1 MKPVALFLI
10 LAVTASAAA
19 IGNIPPR
26 VDSFMK
32 KVEMYYDKH
41 PVNWTMPNIKPSPA
55 DEMPSPVIVG
65 MMTMDPETGLAFSP
79 SNGNLYDP
87 ELEVGLEA
95 ATGIVVDFKTGE
107 KYALKEILKER
118 QKRNKL

>member
-1 MKPVALFLI
+1 
-10 LAVTASAAA
+10 
-19 IGNIPPR
+19 
-26 VDSFMK
+26 
-32 KVEMYYDKH
+32 
-41 PVNWTMPNIKPSPA
+41 MPNSEPAPS
-55 DEMPSPVIVG
+55 DEMPSPIIVG
-65 MMTMDPETGLAFSP
+65 MMTMDPETGIAFSP

-95 ATGIVVDFKTGE
+95 ATGTVVDFKTGE

>member
-10 LAVTASAAA
+10 LTLTASAAA
-19 IGNIPPR
+19 AVNIPPR
-26 VDSFMK
+26 VDSFMD
-32 KVEMYYDKH
+32 KVERYYDKH
-41 PVNWTMPNIKPSPA
+41 PVKWTMPNSNPSPSG
-55 DEMPSPVIVG
+55 EMPSPVIVG

-95 ATGIVVDFKTGE
+95 ATGTVVDFKTGE